1 MLKAI
6 KIRLYPDAEQVA
18 FINKQLGCCRFVYNK
33 CLEHRKESYQIHNIS
48 TSSSDCLHHIVDLKS
63 EYDFLNE
70 VHSKVLQQSVR
81 DMNKAFDNFF
91 NCHKGYPKFK
101 SKKDNKQSCRF
112 PKDAFIGIR
121 GNRIDLIKAL
131 KDIHIKCS
139 RKDEKYL
146 NRNQDKVSSLTL
158 TKDCSGNFY
167 LSILIDKPHDFR
179 EHTNNVVGI
188 DLGIKTFV
196 VTSNAEVFDN
206 LHIKK
211 SESRELKRLH
221 RQLSKKQKGSHNKE
235 KSRIKLAKLY
245 NKITNRKQYYLHH
258 VSNALINDNQAICME
273 DLNIKGMMK
282 NHKLADSVQEMN
294 FGELRRIL
302 EYKCKWY
309 GRELVF
315 VDRWFPSSKRCNYC
329 GYVNKDLT
337 LNDRTWICPE
347 CGNIIDRDYNAALN
361 ILEEGLRI
369 IGLSSPEYTPADCP
383 TIDDRL
389 SDEGLKSSDR
399 LKQEKNEIH

>member
-6 KIRLYPDAEQVA
+6 KIRLYPNAEQVA

-33 CLEHRKESYQIHNIS
+33 CLEHRKESYQTHNIS
-48 TSSSDCLHHIVDLKS
+48 ISSTECLHHIVNLKS
-63 EYDFLNE
+63 EYEFLTE
-70 VHSKVLQQSVR
+70 VNSKVLRQSVR
-81 DMNKAFDNFF
+81 DMNRAFDNFF
-91 NCHKGYPKFK
+91 KLHRGYPKFK

-112 PKDAFIGIR
+112 PKDAFIGIC

-131 KDIHIKCS
+131 KDIHFKCS

-167 LSILIDKPHDFR
+167 LSILIDKPHDYR
-179 EHTNNVVGI
+179 DHTNNVVGI

-211 SESRELKRLH
+211 SESRKHKRLH
-221 RQLSKKQKGSHNKE
+221 RQLSKKQKGSNNKE

-245 NKITNRKQYYLHH
+245 NKITNRKQYYLHQ
-258 VSNALINDNQAICME
+258 VSNALINDNQVICME
-273 DLNIKGMMK
+273 DLNVKGMMK
-282 NHKLADSVQEMN
+282 NYKLADSVQEMN

-302 EYKCKWY
+302 EYKAKWY
-309 GRELVF
+309 SRELVF
-315 VDRWFPSSKRCNYC
+315 VDRWFPSSKRCNHC
-329 GYVNKDLT
+329 GYINKGLK
-337 LNDRTWICPE
+337 LSDREWICPE

-369 IGLSSPEYTPADCP
+369 IGLSSPEYTPAENP
-383 TIDDRL
+383 TMDDRTVFL
-389 SDEGLKSSDR
+389 RSSGSM
-399 LKQEKNEIH
+399 KQEKNEIH

>member
-33 CLEHRKESYQIHNIS
+33 CLEHRKESYQTHNIS
-48 TSSSDCLHHIVDLKS
+48 ISSTECLHHIVDLKS
-63 EYDFLNE
+63 EYEFLNE

-131 KDIHIKCS
+131 KDIHFKCS

-167 LSILIDKPHDFR
+167 LSVLIDKPHDYR
-179 EHTNNVVGI
+179 EHTNNAVGI
-188 DLGIKTFV
+188 DLGIKIFV

-211 SESRELKRLH
+211 SESRKLKRLH
-221 RQLSKKQKGSHNKE
+221 RQLSKKQKGSNNKE

-245 NKITNRKQYYLHH
+245 NKITNRKQHYLHQ
-258 VSNALINDNQAICME
+258 VSNALINDNQVICME
-273 DLNIKGMMK
+273 GLNVKGMMRS
-282 NHKLADSVQEMN
+282 HKLADSVQEMN

-315 VDRWFPSSKRCNYC
+315 VDRWFPSSKRCNHC
-329 GYVNKDLT
+329 GYINKGLT

-347 CGNIIDRDYNAALN
+347 CGSFIDRDYNAALN

-383 TIDDRL
+383 TMDDRL
-389 SDEGLKSSDR
+389 GNKGLKSSDR